1 MARRTSLL
9 ARRTVGRIVA
19 IGALGGVALGQT
31 ASGDENPGAT
41 DAGGQRRTS
50 APALVDRTVVR
61 FYSPET
67 GGAANPRFIFERVLA
82 FEARLAQM
90 AETSEGIGEAYGE
103 RDVREAIDHD
113 IAEQMLASLAD
124 RLIAEAGQDNRP
136 SADELAAVERD
147 VGRALV
153 ERVGG
158 RTRMDQAARAEQI
171 GSTEVDAMIRRAAL
185 AAFYV
190 DRAVT
195 PILHPS
201 DEQLRSVYRASAHP
215 YHGQPFERV
224 RGELERWFVIE
235 RIRVAESAYLQA
247 ARSRVR
253 IIAPP

>member
-1 MARRTSLL
+1 
-9 ARRTVGRIVA
+9 
-19 IGALGGVALGQT
+19 
-31 ASGDENPGAT
+31 
-41 DAGGQRRTS
+41 
-50 APALVDRTVVR
+50 LVDRTVVR

-113 IAEQMLASLAD
+113 I
-124 RLIAEAGQDNRP
+124 
-136 SADELAAVERD
+136 
-147 VGRALV
+147 
-153 ERVGG
+153 
-158 RTRMDQAARAEQI
+158 AEQI